1 MKKTTK
7 LISIVLALMLVACSF
22 AVMPFAANA
31 AETAKLS
38 ASDTATDDTATN
50 DAVVD
55 HIELIKLPDQTEYI
69 QGYNPISGGSS
80 LSIDG
85 LEYNVYYTDGRCE
98 NGEIYDVEKSFFT
111 LDGEEVE
118 SFDDLPLGKNTVKL
132 AYCVYNENS
141 DTYDYIEFAEYEIN
155 IVAVSSIEI
164 IKIPDK
170 VFTAEFP
177 NNDYWDKYMENH
189 TMDQFN
195 DLSIAANMKGAQMQ
209 VTFNDGTVIVHTFD
223 KPIYVFK
230 SYLGTYNACYVL
242 EDGKQFLVTDLGG
255 YKAQVEFAGKTTV
268 FEAKHTGS
276 DNNGNNT
283 TPTNPTD
290 TPNGNLTTPT
300 SSQVSSPD
308 TATTDTVTNG
318 SSGTSDSGN
327 GTIATG
333 NNMCSLAAIIILVCA
348 GGVMVFFNRKR
359 YFKH

>member
-7 LISIVLALMLVACSF
+7 LISIVLAFMLAACSF

-31 AETAKLS
+31 VETAKLS
-38 ASDTATDDTATN
+38 ASDTATDDTATK

-55 HIELIKLPDQTEYI
+55 HIEL
-69 QGYNPISGGSS
+69 
-80 LSIDG
+80 
-85 LEYNVYYTDGRCE
+85 
-98 NGEIYDVEKSFFT
+98 
-111 LDGEEVE
+111 
-118 SFDDLPLGKNTVKL
+118 
-132 AYCVYNENS
+132 
-141 DTYDYIEFAEYEIN
+141 
-155 IVAVSSIEI
+155 AVSSIEI

-189 TMDQFN
+189 TMDEFYE
-195 DLSIAANMKGAQMQ
+195 DSRPISIAANMKGAQMQ

-223 KPIYVFK
+223 KPIYVFR
-230 SYLGTYNACYVL
+230 SYLGTHNACYVL

-268 FEAKHTGS
+268 FEAKHAGS

-283 TPTNPTD
+283 TPTNLTD

-300 SSQVSSPD
+300 SSQVPSPD
-308 TATTDTVTNG
+308 TATADTVKNG
-318 SSGTSDSGN
+318 SSGTAGSGN